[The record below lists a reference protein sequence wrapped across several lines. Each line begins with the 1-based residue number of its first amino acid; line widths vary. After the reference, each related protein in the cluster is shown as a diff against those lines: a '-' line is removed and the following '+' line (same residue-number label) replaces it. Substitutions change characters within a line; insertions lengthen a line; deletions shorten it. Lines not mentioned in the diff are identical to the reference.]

1 MTYSTNTNPRNV
13 NLEIQDSIESR
24 IAELEAMQAELK
36 ALKAERKTMLRL
48 KVSAKGA
55 VCVYGLNS
63 RFPTTLYAIQW
74 ERLIRE
80 CIETGTLQAFIDEN
94 EADLARK

>member
-1 MTYSTNTNPRNV
+1 MTTRNV
-13 NLEIQDSIESR
+13 NLEIQDNIENR

-36 ALKAERKTMLRL
+36 ALKAERKSMLRL

-63 RFPTTLYAIQW
+63 RFPTTLYANQW
-74 ERLIRE
+74 ERLISE
-80 CIETGTLQAFIDEN
+80 VIESGTLQAFISEN
-94 EADLARK
+94 EHQLARK